1 MGTKKASLIFCVFAM
16 FSLSDLIQ
24 QFAPLHTHKKYFTL
38 IRCPQYN
45 NFLHICQWFF
55 IIFYW
60 LFLLFLVFIW

>member
-1 MGTKKASLIFCVFAM
+1 MKYGYKKSISYFLRLAM

-45 NFLHICQWFF
+45 NFLHICQ
-55 IIFYW
+55 
-60 LFLLFLVFIW
+60 